1 MIKPQKPQDE
11 EARMA
16 ALLRYQILD
25 TAPEAAF
32 DDLVAIASGIC
43 GVPTATVSLIDSDRQ
58 WFKARHNLELAET
71 SRDISF
77 CGHAI
82 LDPDNVMV
90 VPDASVDERFQ
101 DNPLVTAEGGIRF
114 YAGAPL
120 KSSDGHAIGTL
131 CVFGGESMQLDQ
143 HRLDALQA
151 LSRQVSQLLELRR
164 VSKELNLQ
172 LQDRQW
178 YEQQLHDYQ
187 AALETQNAD
196 LAEQTRTDALTG
208 LPNRRAFA
216 VALAAEMGKAQASG
230 QHLCVAVLDIDH
242 FKMINDLHGHAEG
255 DRVLVELASMLRAQ
269 FAGGGM
275 AARYGGEEFVLLL
288 PNSDAQEARLQCEFL
303 RQSVSLLPI
312 GLPVSVSIGV
322 AQISRRDDSPDD
334 AFRRADEALYAAKR
348 AGRDRVEVAP

>member
-1 MIKPQKPQDE
+1 MIKPQKPQNE
-11 EARMA
+11 EARLA
-16 ALLRYQILD
+16 ALLGYEVLD

-43 GVPTATVSLIDSDRQ
+43 GVPTATVSLVDADRQ
-58 WFKARHNLELAET
+58 WFKARHNLELTET
-71 SRDISF
+71 SRDQSF

-82 LDPDNVMV
+82 LEPDKVMV
-90 VPDASVDERFQ
+90 VPDATADERFH

-120 KSSDGHAIGTL
+120 KSGDGHAIGTL
-131 CVFGGESMQLDQ
+131 CVFGGETMQLDQ
-143 HRLDALQA
+143 PQVDALMA

-172 LQDRQW
+172 LRDREW

-187 AALETQNAD
+187 AALESQNAD
-196 LAEQTRTDALTG
+196 LAEQTRTDVLTG

-216 VALAAEMGKAQASG
+216 AALAVEMDKARSNG
-230 QHLCVAVLDIDH
+230 QQLCVAVLDMDH

-255 DRVLVELASMLRAQ
+255 DQVLVELATMLKAQ
-269 FAGGGM
+269 FAGRGM

-288 PNSDAQEARLQCEFL
+288 PDSDAEHARLQCEFL
-303 RQSVSLLPI
+303 RQAVSLLPI
-312 GLPVSVSIGV
+312 GLPVTVSIGV
-322 AQISRRDDSPDD
+322 AEIRRHDDTPDD

-348 AGRDRVEVAP
+348 AGRDRVEVAR

>member
-1 MIKPQKPQDE
+1 MIKPPKPWDE
-11 EARMA
+11 EERLA
-16 ALLRYQILD
+16 ALLRYEILD
-25 TAPEAAF
+25 TPSEEAF
-32 DDLVAIASGIC
+32 DDLVKIASGLC
-43 GVPTATVSLIDSDRQ
+43 GLPTATVSLIDSDRQ
-58 WFKARHNLELAET
+58 WFKARHNLELVET
-71 SRDISF
+71 SRDVSF

-90 VPDASVDERFQ
+90 VADATADERFH

-131 CVFGGESMQLDQ
+131 CVFGGEAMQLDPP
-143 HRLDALQA
+143 RLDALKA
-151 LSRQVSQLLELRR
+151 LSRQVSHLLELRR
-164 VSKELNLQ
+164 VSRELKLQ
-172 LQDRQW
+172 LRDRAW
-178 YEQQLHDYQ
+178 YEQQLQDYQ
-187 AALETQNAD
+187 EALESQNAD
-196 LAEQTRTDALTG
+196 LAEQTRTDVLTG

-216 VALAAEMGKAQASG
+216 VALAAEMEKARSSG

-242 FKMINDLHGHAEG
+242 FKTINDLHGHAVG
-255 DRVLVELASMLRAQ
+255 DKVLVELASMLKAQ

-288 PNSDAQEARLQCEFL
+288 PDADEDKARLQCEFL

-312 GLPVSVSIGV
+312 GLPVTVSIGV
-322 AQISRRDDSPDD
+322 AAIRRRDDTPED
-334 AFRRADEALYAAKR
+334 AFRRADEALYAAKH